1 MRYAPCGSQWKDSV
15 SVRTVIGTMVLL
27 LFNLAGPLSAKD
39 AEVSPTEGI
48 HHYEQLVSRYP
59 QKASYRNTLGYY
71 YLKEGKYQ
79 KAEVCFLKALEL
91 DSSYAIAHNNLG
103 VVYLH
108 QERPGKAEKE
118 FRLAIKWNPSYSK
131 AQYNLAVALFRQG
144 RYTEAAKAY
153 LKAREMGRGYVE
165 RRDSGE
171 RIQEEIQQA
180 LKRVGED
187 DGSTRKLKRLKQWF
201 APYY

>member
-1 MRYAPCGSQWKDSV
+1 
-15 SVRTVIGTMVLL
+15 MVLL
-27 LFNLAGPLSAKD
+27 FLTFAGSLLAKD
-39 AEVSPTEGI
+39 VEVSPSEGI
-48 HHYEQLVSRYP
+48 HHYEKLVTRYP

-71 YLKEGKYQ
+71 YLKEGSYQ

-91 DSSYAIAHNNLG
+91 DSSYATAHNNLG

-108 QERPGKAEKE
+108 RERPRKAEKE
-118 FRLAIKWNPSYSK
+118 FRLAIKWNPNYCK

-153 LKAREMGRGYVE
+153 LEAREMDRVYVE

-171 RIQEEIQQA
+171 RMQEEMQQA